1 MRPDLVRLI
10 SFSAAVALCA
20 GKASMDDFEQGWII
34 ASNNHND
41 DNHNGGDADAII
53 MRIEKLEGAA
63 ASLERSVDELEAR
76 LAGILQPKERVA
88 EEAVAETSRG
98 RKLSSSSSQQSARLT
113 FDGSQLI
120 FLDSVNIS
128 GSVTADVCMCG
139 QVLTPTPAPTWS
151 AFEDRT
157 ADVLDLTTTDADLKG
172 FLGGFTD
179 DTYGYFVPD
188 YDGVTGVRFGKVARV
203 TLSDFSTVDVL
214 DLSTTDADLKGF
226 TDAFTDGTYGYFVP
240 YYNGVIKFGKVARVT
255 LSDFSTVDVLD
266 LSTIDSDLKGFNSGF
281 TDGTYG
287 YFSPYSNV
295 AGANGKVARVALG

>member
-41 DNHNGGDADAII
+41 DNHNGGDAII
-53 MRIEKLEGAA
+53 MRIETEIEKLEVAA
-63 ASLERSVDELEAR
+63 ASLERSVGELQAR

-120 FLDSVNIS
+120 FSDSVNIS

-139 QVLTPTPAPTWS
+139 QILTPTPAPTWS

-157 ADVLDLTTTDADLKG
+157 ADVLDLTTTDADLAG
-172 FLGGFTD
+172 FVSGFTD
-179 DTYGYFVPD
+179 DTYGY
-188 YDGVTGVRFGKVARV
+188 Y
-203 TLSDFSTVDVL
+203 
-214 DLSTTDADLKGF
+214 
-226 TDAFTDGTYGYFVP
+226 VP
-240 YYNGVIKFGKVARVT
+240 YGPNAR
-255 LSDFSTVDVLD
+255 
-266 LSTIDSDLKGFNSGF
+266 I
-281 TDGTYG
+281 
-287 YFSPYSNV
+287 
-295 AGANGKVARVALG
+295 GKVARVAVGPGW